1 MPKRIQLSR
10 KKGWRKP
17 EGCIVVSR
25 QSSWGNP
32 FKIGGWYRRV
42 GASYCICTDY
52 NVRWRETEGTEIKN
66 AQMAKDWFQWFIGQ
80 PSMIT
85 DRNEIRRELGGHDLA
100 CWCRLDQPC
109 HADVLL
115 EIANSPMEPEDKP

>member
-25 QSSWGNP
+25 PSKWGNP
-32 FKIGGWYRRV
+32 FTLNGCNGDRALALKLFRENTSVARVRYRN
-42 GASYCICTDY
+42 Y
-52 NVRWRETEGTEIKN
+52 
-66 AQMAKDWFQWFIGQ
+66 
-80 PSMIT
+80 
-85 DRNEIRRELGGHDLA
+85 IRQELAGHDLA
-100 CWCRLDQPC
+100 CWCPLNQPC

-115 EIANSPMEPEDKP
+115 EIANSPIEPEASHE